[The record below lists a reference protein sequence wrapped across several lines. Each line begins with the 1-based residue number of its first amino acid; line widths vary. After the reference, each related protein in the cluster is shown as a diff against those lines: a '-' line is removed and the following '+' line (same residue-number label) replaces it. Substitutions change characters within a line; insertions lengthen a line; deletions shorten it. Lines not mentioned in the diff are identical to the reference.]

1 MMSRGRLLN
10 SATERPPS
18 NQDAESE
25 FECNVKNTNVDI
37 DIDTDTDIMT
47 ATNQRQRSHK
57 KSRELPKNS
66 KLVKR
71 RLPRPLPPARLSTDP
86 KTVYVS
92 TKSPFVS
99 TVKRVRKALTV
110 FKDQSKVSIASGG
123 RQKRA
128 FQRRQGQLGHNEAG
142 LSTSTSATDDKMK
155 YVTIKASGKAIEK
168 ALGLG
173 LYFQGQKDTS
183 VEIRTG
189 TVEATDDVEADQ
201 SHLTFEDLMKAKER
215 TERKSGSSK
224 GPGGDDTMDVDDDN
238 DSTGEFDEFEE
249 VDDVFPSRT
258 RNISVIE
265 VIVRNKAPT

>member
-1 MMSRGRLLN
+1 
-10 SATERPPS
+10 
-18 NQDAESE
+18 
-25 FECNVKNTNVDI
+25 
-37 DIDTDTDIMT
+37 MT
-47 ATNQRQRSHK
+47 TTRKRSHK
-57 KSRELPKNS
+57 RSKELPKNS

-71 RLPRPLPPARLSTDP
+71 ELSRPLPPPRLSADP

-99 TVKRVRKALTV
+99 TVKRVRKALAV
-110 FKDQSKVSIASGG
+110 FKDQSKVSVASGG

-128 FQRRQGQLGHNEAG
+128 FQRRQQQPDHREAG
-142 LSTSTSATDDKMK
+142 LSASNVITDDKTK

-173 LYFQGQKDTS
+173 LYFQGQRDTS

-189 TVEATDDVEADQ
+189 TVEATDDIKVDQ
-201 SHLTFEDLMKAKER
+201 SHLTFEDLMKAKEK
-215 TERKSGSSK
+215 TERKSQGSK
-224 GPGGDDTMDVDDDN
+224 GATDKDAMDVDDD
-238 DSTGEFDEFEE
+238 DQAAEESDGFEE
-249 VDDVFPSRT
+249 IDDVFPSRT

>member
-1 MMSRGRLLN
+1 M
-10 SATERPPS
+10 TT
-18 NQDAESE
+18 
-25 FECNVKNTNVDI
+25 TNL
-37 DIDTDTDIMT
+37 
-47 ATNQRQRSHK
+47 RQRAHK
-57 KSRELPKNS
+57 RSKELPKNS

-71 RLPRPLPPARLSTDP
+71 QLPRPLPPARLSADP

-92 TKSPFVS
+92 TKSPFIA
-99 TVKRVRKALTV
+99 TVKRVRKALAV
-110 FKDQSKVSIASGG
+110 FKDQSKVSVASGG

-128 FQRRQGQLGHNEAG
+128 FQRRLEQPGQNEAG
-142 LSTSTSATDDKMK
+142 PSTSTATTDDRTK

-189 TVEATDDVEADQ
+189 TVQATDDIKADQ

-215 TERKSGSSK
+215 TERKARGSK
-224 GPGGDDTMDVDDDN
+224 GPGGEDAMDVDDGD
-238 DSTGEFDEFEE
+238 DDAAEESDEFEE
-249 VDDVFPSRT
+249 IDDVFPSRT

-265 VIVRNKAPT
+265 VIVRNKTPT